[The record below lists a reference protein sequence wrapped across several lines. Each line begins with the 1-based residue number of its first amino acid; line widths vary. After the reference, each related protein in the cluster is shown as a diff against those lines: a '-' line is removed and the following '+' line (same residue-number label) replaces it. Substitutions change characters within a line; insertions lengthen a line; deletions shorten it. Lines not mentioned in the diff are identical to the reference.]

1 MLVGVF
7 GVNFDQAANEE
18 LLLFGSASFPV
29 VWLVYSNDESNLTSP
44 LFVLG
49 LFLTP
54 RYKMDKILD
63 VRQIGHV
70 PCFAYRESTIGVF
83 SSLMERYSASIFYCD
98 DNDSGFLVIGV
109 AAGGRGCL
117 RIGAIFLDADV
128 CDIGFMHWDTLA

>member
-29 VWLVYSNDESNLTSP
+29 VWLVHSNNKSNLASP

-49 LFLTP
+49 LFFTP
-54 RYKMDKILD
+54 RYEMDKILD
-63 VRQIGHV
+63 VRQVGHV
-70 PCFAYRESTIGVF
+70 PCLAYGESTIGIF
-83 SSLMERYSASIFYCD
+83 SSLVERYSASIFYRD
-98 DNDSGFLVIGV
+98 DNHSGFLVIGV
-109 AAGGRGCL
+109 AARGRGCL
-117 RIGAIFLDADV
+117 RIGAIFLNADV